1 MNIIIFSKN
10 NCSYCEKAKF
20 LCKSNNLEF
29 TEKNINEN
37 DKNMIQFKKL
47 CPNARTMPQIIVDDE
62 LIGGYD
68 NFFAFLNNNG

>member
-29 TEKNINEN
+29 TEININDN
-37 DKNMIQFKKL
+37 DKNMIQFRKL
-47 CPNARTMPQIIVDDE
+47 CPDARTMPQIIVDDE

-68 NFFAFLNNNG
+68 NFFAFLNNHG